1 MMAAVSFVAALA
13 QHAVPGQGRF
23 LLEHVLGP
31 VVIALG
37 LLAALAGSVRH
48 SRPVVTAATFAVLA
62 GAFSLV
68 VPRSPLADWL
78 GLVALAAAIGFEVG
92 FALATRGAVGETRIP
107 GETERL
113 RLLHGRT
120 HVSCFAGDRVK
131 SILHTG
137 GGVVGFQERWGAAV
151 AVGDPLVA
159 PGLRRIAVTGFLD
172 MCARRR
178 WVPCFFQ
185 TDAALRD
192 GYRTSGFRLIK
203 FGEEAVVEVDRFDLV
218 SPTRADARHEVA
230 RARRAGLEVVTVWDP
245 QPPGGLWTEL
255 EQVSRDWLQ
264 GRGGREMGFSLGR
277 LRDVDGSTRYTVARD
292 RNGRVHA
299 FCSWIEM
306 GDDRMALDL
315 IRRRPDAAAGAVDLC
330 IVTAIERSRVDGRAW
345 VSLGSVPFRETLD
358 DAPDGRLARQTRAYL
373 YAHGFWGYSYRGLSH
388 FKAKFATGW
397 ESRDIAVPRGLSGL
411 LALAA
416 LIRLHSG
423 TAPSAPGVSPVPV
436 GLEAAPLP

>member
-1 MMAAVSFVAALA
+1 MRFVAALT
-13 QHAVPGQGRF
+13 QHAVAGQGQF
-23 LLEHVLGP
+23 LLGHVLGP

-37 LLAALAGSVRH
+37 LLAAFAGSVRH
-48 SRPVVTAATFAVLA
+48 ARLVVTAATLAVLA
-62 GAFSLV
+62 GVFSLV

-120 HVSCFAGDRVK
+120 HVSCFAGDRAK
-131 SILHTG
+131 AILHTG

-159 PGLRRIAVTGFLD
+159 PGLRRIAVAGFLD
-172 MCARRR
+172 MCAGRH

-192 GYRTSGFRLIK
+192 GYRTAGFRLIK
-203 FGEEAVVEVDRFDLV
+203 FGEEAVVEVDRFDLAAAA
-218 SPTRADARHEVA
+218 RADARHEVA

-264 GRGGREMGFSLGR
+264 VRGGREMGFSLGR
-277 LRDVDGSTRYTVARD
+277 LRDVDGTTRYTVARD

-306 GDDRMALDL
+306 GDDGMALDL
-315 IRRRPDAAAGAVDLC
+315 IRRRPNAAAGAVDLC
-330 IVTAIERSRVDGRAW
+330 IVTAIERSRVDGRAR
-345 VSLGSVPFRETLD
+345 VSLGAVPFRETLG

-373 YAHGFWGYSYRGLSH
+373 YEHGFWGYSYRGLSH
-388 FKAKFATGW
+388 FKAKFATSW
-397 ESRDIAVPRGLSGL
+397 ESRDVAVPRGLSGL

-423 TAPSAPGVSPVPV
+423 AAPSALGVSPVPV

>member
-1 MMAAVSFVAALA
+1 
-13 QHAVPGQGRF
+13 
-23 LLEHVLGP
+23 
-31 VVIALG
+31 
-37 LLAALAGSVRH
+37 
-48 SRPVVTAATFAVLA
+48 
-62 GAFSLV
+62 
-68 VPRSPLADWL
+68 
-78 GLVALAAAIGFEVG
+78 
-92 FALATRGAVGETRIP
+92 
-107 GETERL
+107 
-113 RLLHGRT
+113 
-120 HVSCFAGDRVK
+120 
-131 SILHTG
+131 
-137 GGVVGFQERWGAAV
+137 
-151 AVGDPLVA
+151 
-159 PGLRRIAVTGFLD
+159 
-172 MCARRR
+172 
-178 WVPCFFQ
+178 
-185 TDAALRD
+185 
-192 GYRTSGFRLIK
+192 
-203 FGEEAVVEVDRFDLV
+203 
-218 SPTRADARHEVA
+218 
-230 RARRAGLEVVTVWDP
+230 
-245 QPPGGLWTEL
+245 
-255 EQVSRDWLQ
+255 
-264 GRGGREMGFSLGR
+264 MGFSLGR

>member
-1 MMAAVSFVAALA
+1 MMPAVRFVAALA
-13 QHAVPGQGRF
+13 QNAVPGQGPF
-23 LLEHVLGP
+23 LLGHVLGP
-31 VVIALG
+31 VVIAVG
-37 LLAALAGSVRH
+37 LLAAFGGSVRQ
-48 SRPVVTAATFAVLA
+48 SRPVVAAGTFAVLA
-62 GAFSLV
+62 GAFSFT

-92 FALATRGAVGETRIP
+92 FALATRGSLHETKAP

-113 RLLHGRT
+113 RLLYGRT
-120 HVSCFAGDRVK
+120 HISCFAGDRAK
-131 SILHTG
+131 SVLHAG
-137 GGVVGFQERWGAAV
+137 SGVVGFQERWGAAV

-159 PGLRRIAVTGFLD
+159 PGFRRIAVTGFLD
-172 MCARRR
+172 MCAGRR

-192 GYRTSGFRLIK
+192 AYRTAGFRLIK
-203 FGEEAVVEVDRFDLV
+203 FGEEAVVEVDRFDLA
-218 SPTRADARHEVA
+218 SPARADARHELA

-264 GRGGREMGFSLGR
+264 VRGGREMGFSLGR
-277 LRDVDGSTRYTVARD
+277 LRDVDSTTRYTVARD

-306 GDDRMALDL
+306 GDEGMALDL

-330 IVTAIERSRVDGRAW
+330 IVTGIERSRADGRAR
-345 VSLGSVPFRETLD
+345 VSLGAVPFRETLGD
-358 DAPDGRLARQTRAYL
+358 PPDGRLAREIRAHL
-373 YAHGFWGYSYRGLSH
+373 YEHGFWGYSYRGLSH
-388 FKAKFATGW
+388 FKAKFATRW
-397 ESRDIAVPRGLSGL
+397 ESRDVAVPRGLSGL

-423 TAPSAPGVSPVPV
+423 AAPSAPRLSPAPV
-436 GLEAAPLP
+436 GLEPAPLP